1 MHRNQII
8 IGGVITD
15 LISPRYTPAGIMI
28 AEFKLNHYSNQ
39 EEAGIQRKI
48 ELKFEAIAMA
58 EMAEK
63 IICIGSES
71 NVEITGFIAKKSCLS
86 NRLVLHVHDARVI

>member
-1 MHRNQII
+1 MNRNQII

-28 AEFKLNHYSNQ
+28 AEFKLHHYSHQ
-39 EEAGIQRKI
+39 EEAGTQRKI
-48 ELKFEAIAMA
+48 ELELEAIAMA

-63 IICIGSES
+63 IICIGSGS
-71 NVEITGFIAKKSCLS
+71 NVEITGFIAKKDRLS
-86 NRLVLHVHDARVI
+86 NRLVLHVRGTRVI